1 MLCGDLNGKE
11 ISKKR
16 SYVYMYSWFTSLYSR
31 NEHDIVKQL
40 YSKKIFLMIFIKL
53 CGLGPQFYDSSS

>member
-11 ISKKR
+11 IQKR
-16 SYVYMYSWFTSLYSR
+16 GDRYMYTNGWCTLLYSR

-40 YSKKIFLMIFIKL
+40 YANKN
-53 CGLGPQFYDSSS
+53 